1 MQAKENKRQIA
12 AWVDKPGPEA
22 RVRIRDDVA
31 IPQPASGEVLVKLEC
46 TGVW

>member
-1 MQAKENKRQIA
+1 MQGEENRSQIA

-22 RVRIRDDVA
+22 RIRIRNDVA
-31 IPQPASGEVLVKLEC
+31 IPRPVAGEVLVKLEC